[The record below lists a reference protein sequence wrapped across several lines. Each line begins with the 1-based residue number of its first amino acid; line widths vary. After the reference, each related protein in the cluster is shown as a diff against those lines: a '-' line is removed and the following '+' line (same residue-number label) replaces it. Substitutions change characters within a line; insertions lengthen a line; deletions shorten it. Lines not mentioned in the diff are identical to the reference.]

1 VRLLSLPWLLAAGGA
16 RALTE
21 PDRIRLLWVGGA
33 RDPHEPLA
41 GRIDEAVARDDLAEA
56 ERLLSEVPSDDPERP
71 SLESSVHLL
80 AGEISL
86 AEQVALGASAG
97 RARARRVIRRARS
110 WRDELGSAP
119 PRVLAAPGDRRPLR
133 TPRDSRPLR
142 VLHVVKTS
150 LPQVQAGYTLRT
162 QAIVSAQRAQGI
174 DAQVVTR
181 LGFPVAQ
188 GALASR
194 CEMVDG
200 VAYHRLLS
208 ARGSDVER
216 YATRVAELAQR
227 LDADLLHAATDHV
240 NGHAALI
247 AARRLGLP
255 FTYEVRGFLEDSW
268 ASRHGGDER
277 AAATERYRAARERET
292 EVMLAADAVI
302 TLSTTMADEIVARG
316 VARDR
321 VWLVPNGVD
330 EAYLDPVRDG
340 QQIKARMGLEP
351 DRLWVG
357 AVTSIHHLE
366 GLPTLVEAVRL
377 ARADG
382 LDVGAVIVGDGPARA
397 DLLRRL
403 PADGSVRW
411 IGRVA
416 PGQARDWYDALDAVI
431 VPRID
436 ARVTRLVTPLKPVEA
451 LARAR
456 LVIASDLPALRE
468 ATGGHARFVAPD
480 EAPALAVELAM
491 VDEHR
496 GHATAGRTWVEQ
508 ERRWRQVCSAYS
520 AAYAVT
526 AHL

>member
-1 VRLLSLPWLLAAGGA
+1 MRLLSLPWLLAAGAA
-16 RALTE
+16 RTLSE
-21 PDRIRLLWVGGA
+21 PDRIRLRWGGGR
-33 RDPHEPLA
+33 RDPQKPLA
-41 GRIDEAVARDDLAEA
+41 GRIDEAVARDDLMEA
-56 ERLLSEVPSDDPERP
+56 ERLLDEVPSDDPERL
-71 SLESSVHLL
+71 SLESSVLLL

-86 AEQVALGASAG
+86 AEQTARRASTG

-110 WRDELGSAP
+110 WRDELGSTP
-119 PRVLAAPGDRRPLR
+119 PRDVMVPGDRRPLR
-133 TPRDSRPLR
+133 TPRDGRPLR

-150 LPQVQAGYTLRT
+150 LPHVQAGYTLRT
-162 QAIVSAQRAQGI
+162 QAIVSAQRAQDI

-194 CEMVDG
+194 CETVDG
-200 VAYHRLLS
+200 VTYHRLLS
-208 ARGSDVER
+208 ARGSDVGR
-216 YATRVAELAQR
+216 YATRMADLARR
-227 LDADLLHAATDHV
+227 LDVDVLHAATDHV

-302 TLSTTMADEIVARG
+302 TLSATMADEIVSRG

-330 EAYLDPVRDG
+330 EAYLDPLRDA
-340 QQIKARMGLEP
+340 QRMKERMGLDP

-377 ARADG
+377 ARAGG

-411 IGRVA
+411 MGRVA
-416 PGQARDWYDALDAVI
+416 PGRARDWYDALDAVI

-468 ATGGHARFVAPD
+468 ATCGHARFVMPD
-480 EAPALAVELAM
+480 DAAALAVELAR

-496 GHATAGRTWVEQ
+496 DLGKSGRAWVEQ
-508 ERRWRQVCSAYS
+508 ERRWSHVCSAYA
-520 AAYAVT
+520 AAYAFT
-526 AHL
+526 GHS